1 MIRTTICVTLLVV
14 ALPYSPPE
22 GGRYPL
28 PYSPPEGG
36 RYPGPAQE
44 RQEPPRFRVG
54 VDAVRIDAVVVDRD
68 GRIVRD
74 LTADD
79 FEIRQDGKLQKVT
92 FAEFV
97 PVLTGTTPTPAAD
110 AQADPPSNQA
120 PPALVTRP
128 AQVRRE
134 SVQRTFAIVV
144 DDLGLSVESLISARK
159 ALHAFVDRE
168 IRPND
173 LVALVRTGGSLN
185 GLQPYTTDRRVLDAA
200 IDAIQWNGLSRN
212 GVAAFESFN
221 QWETFDDGHGGA
233 VEPPNDFTTIDTLR
247 SQMSAAGTLG
257 ALNLITQSARD
268 LPGRKAIVLVSD
280 GFVLPS
286 PQGEAYH
293 PRVREALDRAIDQAA
308 RTGVVIYAL
317 DARGL
322 QSGRLTA
329 EDNIKR
335 GGESLVRSDHA
346 ERNASLIDSQD
357 VLGYLAEQ
365 TGGFAVLNTNDLAG
379 GLGRIVDDVRDYYVI
394 GYVPDDQ
401 TFKRVGN
408 RAKLHNVT
416 VKVRRPG
423 VHVKTRKAFIG
434 VSDPDEAPTYLT
446 PAHQL
451 IHAAVSPFVAS
462 DIALRA
468 TTLPGYAPETGMF
481 VRTLLHIDAGALTFA
496 DGEDGRKIAAAD
508 VLGMAFDQNGTEIA
522 HLSTGFEVALTSAA
536 ADEALRQGLAYTLR
550 IPIRRPGAYQ
560 VRFAVRDRKSGALG
574 STGEFV
580 QVADIV
586 GGAFALSGIVL
597 HPHDGPTLDSAAAGQ
612 ASVSPMQALRAYPP
626 GTRLSY
632 AYEIYNARGPVK
644 SVATVWRGTDNVLT
658 APAVNLAP
666 PAGNERR
673 FAAAGGIKL
682 GEQLPPGNYMLQII
696 ATAPDPKREGRALT
710 AAQRIAFDVR

>member
-1 MIRTTICVTLLVV
+1 VGAYVLRTVLCVTVL
-14 ALPYSPPE
+14 AATAIF
-22 GGRYPL
+22 
-28 PYSPPEGG
+28 
-36 RYPGPAQE
+36 AQD

-68 GRIVRD
+68 GHVVSD
-74 LTADD
+74 LTAED
-79 FEIRQDGKLQKVT
+79 FEIRQDGKVQKVT

-97 PVLTGTTPTPAAD
+97 PVLTGTTTPVPTPGALPNASSN
-110 AQADPPSNQA
+110 PP
-120 PPALVTRP
+120 PVLVPRP
-128 AQVRRE
+128 VQVRRE
-134 SVQRTFAIVV
+134 NVQRTFAIVV
-144 DDLGLSVESLISARK
+144 DDLGLSMESLISARK

-185 GLQPYTTDRRVLDAA
+185 GLQPYTTDRRVLHAA

-212 GVAAFESFN
+212 GVAAFEAVN
-221 QWETFDDGHGGA
+221 KWETFDDGHGGA
-233 VEPPNDFTTIDTLR
+233 VEPPNDFTGIDTLR
-247 SQMSAAGTLG
+247 SQMSAGGTLG

-286 PQGEAYH
+286 PQSENYH

-322 QSGRLTA
+322 QSGRLVA
-329 EDNIKR
+329 GDNIKR
-335 GGESLVRSDHA
+335 GGESLVRSEDA
-346 ERNASLIDSQD
+346 KRNGSLIDSQD

-401 TFKRVGN
+401 TFKKVGN

-434 VSDPDEAPTYLT
+434 VSDPDDAPMYLT

-468 TTLPGYAPETGMF
+468 TTLPGFAPDTGMF
-481 VRTLLHIDAGALTFA
+481 IRALLHIEAGALTFGDA
-496 DGEDGRKIAAAD
+496 DNGKKIAAAD
-508 VLGMAFDQNGTEIA
+508 VLGMVFDQNGTEVA
-522 HLSTGFEVALTSAA
+522 HLSTGFEVALTSDA
-536 ADEALRQGLAYTLR
+536 ADEALREGLAYTLR
-550 IPIRRPGAYQ
+550 IPIRQPGAYQ
-560 VRFAVRDRKSGALG
+560 VRFAVRDRRSGALG
-574 STGEFV
+574 SAGEFV
-580 QVADIV
+580 QIADMA
-586 GGAFALSGIVL
+586 GGTFALSGIVL
-597 HPHDGPTLDSAAAGQ
+597 RTQEGDRAADSLAAGQ
-612 ASVSPMQALRAYPP
+612 VSVSSAQALGTYPA
-626 GTRLSY
+626 GTRLAY
-632 AYEIYNARGPVK
+632 AYEIYNASEVVK
-644 SVATVWRGTDNVLT
+644 SVATVWRGVDNVLT
-658 APAVNLAP
+658 TPAATLTP

-682 GEQLPPGNYMLQII
+682 GEQLPAGDYVLQIS
-696 ATAPDPKREGRALT
+696 ASTADPKVPRKARVAI
-710 AAQRIAFDVR
+710 QRIAFEVR